1 MLDGLIISVDAM
13 GGDDAPDIVIKGI
26 EYFLSHEGE
35 GRRARFLLHGDAE
48 KLAPLLESAPRTR
61 ERSEVFHTEKT
72 VAMED
77 KPSQAL
83 RKGKGSSM
91 WNAVASVKGGQAGV
105 VVSAGNTGAFMAMSK
120 LQLRAKPGV
129 QRPALAASWP
139 NMTGGMTVVLDVGAN
154 VECDA
159 AQLTEFAVLG
169 EAYYRAIYGEAT
181 PSVGLLNVGT
191 EDGKGNAVVKVAHER
206 LSQSQLGLNYR
217 GFVEGYDISRG
228 EIDVVVTDG
237 FTGNVALKTAEGT
250 AKLVDSF
257 VKKALL
263 GNVWSKF
270 TSALNGLALRNLRKN
285 LDPRRANGAVF
296 LGLNGIAVKSHGG
309 TDRIGFANALNI
321 AIGLAESDFQDV
333 LDERLDA
340 LHDEDDNIGFI
351 S

>member
-1 MLDGLIISVDAM
+1 MIRLLKQLFGRGDAATTDARRIYTQLMAQSRRAQFFGQERFADSYDGRIDVLTLHIAAILSNLNRFGQNGERLGQALFDEMKDDFEIALREEALSDASVKKRIQPMISLFYDRVKKYAEALHEEDQRAAL
-13 GGDDAPDIVIKGI
+13 GRV
-26 EYFLSHEGE
+26 FSHEGE

-48 KLAPLLESAPRTR
+48 KLAPFLDAAPRTR

-83 RKGKGSSM
+83 RQGKGSSM

-169 EAYYRAIYGEAT
+169 EAYYRAIYGEAS

-191 EDGKGNAVVKVAHER
+191 EDGKGNAVVFFWA
-206 LSQSQLGLNYR
+206 
-217 GFVEGYDISRG
+217 
-228 EIDVVVTDG
+228 
-237 FTGNVALKTAEGT
+237 
-250 AKLVDSF
+250 
-257 VKKALL
+257 
-263 GNVWSKF
+263 
-270 TSALNGLALRNLRKN
+270 
-285 LDPRRANGAVF
+285 
-296 LGLNGIAVKSHGG
+296 
-309 TDRIGFANALNI
+309 
-321 AIGLAESDFQDV
+321 
-333 LDERLDA
+333 
-340 LHDEDDNIGFI
+340 
-351 S
+351 